1 MAKEKIKVND
11 WPLKLERVMVE
22 IKNNGQNVVD
32 KDGNPIK
39 KPIFQMHLELLGK
52 KKQFRIIAAKED
64 EVDMLKDFF
73 DLQGPECNELPVKI
87 ETVQFKD
94 EISGRV
100 MTRYNVLVQLSPDD
114 DIHVLRLK
122 PIPSEASSF
131 NMAIAEIARNWVCPD
146 NIRQV
151 RKQRY
156 EAAQAKKNAE
166 LQDAPVPS
174 GKKSPKK
181 GDNLPF

>member
-1 MAKEKIKVND
+1 MAKEKTKVND
-11 WPLKLERVMVE
+11 WPLTLERVMVE
-22 IKNNGQNVVD
+22 IKNNNQPVVD

-52 KKQFRIIAAKED
+52 KKQFRIIAARED
-64 EVDMLKDFF
+64 EAEMLKEFF
-73 DLQGPECNELPVKI
+73 DLQGCDELPVKI

-94 EISGRV
+94 EMSGRV
-100 MTRYNVLVQLSPDD
+100 ITRYNVLVRLSETD

-122 PIPSEASSF
+122 CIPSETSSF
-131 NMAIAEIARNWVCPD
+131 NMAIAEKAKNWICPD

-156 EAAQAKKNAE
+156 EAAQKKKAEE
-166 LQDAPVPS
+166 LQEQPKPS
-174 GKKSPKK
+174 GKQSPKK